1 MGQHLGHL
9 PLTDGERGLSD
20 ADPFELSIDLNVLDH
35 LGINLYSNLP
45 AVLTEVVANA
55 WDADA
60 EKVTIDMSADGV
72 IIITDD
78 GHGMT
83 RSQIQGRYLRVGYRR
98 RLENGAAR
106 SPRFDR
112 PVMGRKGVGKL
123 AVFSIARSIEMH
135 SVSAGVKAGLK
146 MSEDGIRAAMAA
158 KEKYH
163 PESVS
168 PEAIDI
174 EAGTRLILRDL
185 KRERLRKDDLR
196 ARLARRFSVIGGR
209 NFSVLVDGRPLGEE
223 DRKELSALQ
232 FVWQIGETPL
242 PSNIEP
248 VRSDTLEDRLPGWT
262 EPQWHVKGWI
272 ATAYEPKHLKQPPDN
287 LNAIVV
293 LARGRLFQE
302 NVLDKINDGRMYTKY
317 LTGHIEADFLDD
329 DELDDIATSD
339 RQRVIEDDPRYRA
352 LIDYLSYVSRTVASN
367 WDSWRVATDHKQA
380 VKDNP
385 ALARWLDQLN
395 GAGYK
400 KQAEK
405 LISRIHKLSDD
416 AEEKR
421 VLYRHAML
429 GFERLRLTG
438 GSEELEGAIERG
450 MDVLLPLLAD
460 RDVLE
465 ACLYRDI
472 VRNRLEVIGA
482 FEQHVSDNEREKV
495 LQKYLFD
502 HLWLLDP
509 SWDRASGSEIIEKP
523 VHAEFDKIDAGLDE
537 DERLGRVDIKYRN
550 TTGRHVI
557 VELKRAQRVL
567 GVMELVQQG
576 RKYQQAL
583 VKCLRDL
590 GRGREPHEVIFVIG
604 VPLREDGDD
613 AFVES
618 QLRSING
625 RVLTYQQLIE
635 RASMAYGDFLE
646 KTRHLDQIQEIVDQ
660 L

>member
-1 MGQHLGHL
+1 MED
-9 PLTDGERGLSD
+9 TE
-20 ADPFELSIDLNVLDH
+20 PFELSIDLNVLDH

-60 EKVTIDMSADGV
+60 ETVTIDMSTEGV
-72 IIITDD
+72 IVITDD

-98 RLENGAAR
+98 RLEEGAAR
-106 SPRFDR
+106 SPKFDR

-123 AVFSIARSIEMH
+123 AVFSIARSVEMH
-135 SVSAGVKAGLK
+135 SVSGGVKAGLK
-146 MSEDGIRAAMAA
+146 MTEEGIRAAMAA

-163 PESVS
+163 PESV
-168 PEAIDI
+168 PPDAIDI

-185 KRERLRKDDLR
+185 KRERLRRDDLR

-209 NFSVLVDGRPLGEE
+209 NFSVLVDGRPLGEG

-232 FVWQIGETPL
+232 FVWQIGETSL
-242 PSNIEP
+242 PSSIEP
-248 VRSDTLEDRLPGWT
+248 VRSGVLEDRLSGWT
-262 EPQWHVKGWI
+262 DPQWCVKGWI
-272 ATAYEPKHLKQPPDN
+272 ATAYEPKNLKQPPDN

-317 LTGHIEADFLDD
+317 LTGYIEADFLDE
-329 DELDDIATSD
+329 DELADIATSD
-339 RQRVIEDDPRYRA
+339 RQRVIEDDPRYQA
-352 LIDYLSYVSRTVASN
+352 LLAYLAYVSRTVVSN
-367 WDSWRVATDHKQA
+367 WDAWRVEEDHSQA
-380 VKDNP
+380 IADNP
-385 ALARWLDQLN
+385 ALAKWLDRLK

-400 KQAEK
+400 KQAER

-416 AEEKR
+416 QDEKR
-421 VLYRHAML
+421 ILYRHAML

-438 GSEELEGAIERG
+438 GANELEQALESGI
-450 MDVLLPLLAD
+450 DVLMKLLAD

-472 VRNRLEVIGA
+472 VQNRLEVIRS
-482 FEQHVSDNEREKV
+482 FETHVGEDERERV
-495 LQKYLFD
+495 LQKYLFE

-509 SWDRASGSEIIEKP
+509 AWDRTPGSEIIEKP
-523 VHAEFDKIDAGLDE
+523 VHAEFKNVDAELDP
-537 DERLGRVDIKYRN
+537 DELRGRVDIKYRN

-557 VELKRAQRVL
+557 VELKRANRVL
-567 GVMELVQQG
+567 GVEELVKQG
-576 RKYQQAL
+576 RKYQKAL
-583 VKCLRDL
+583 QKCLKAL
-590 GRGREPHEVIFVIG
+590 QREGEPYEVIFVVG
-604 VPLREDGDD
+604 KPLRD
-613 AFVES
+613 ADEHEFVKN
-618 QLRSING
+618 QLDSIRG

-635 RASMAYGDFLE
+635 RALTAYAGYLD
-646 KTRHLDQIQEIVDQ
+646 KTKDLDQIQEIIDQ